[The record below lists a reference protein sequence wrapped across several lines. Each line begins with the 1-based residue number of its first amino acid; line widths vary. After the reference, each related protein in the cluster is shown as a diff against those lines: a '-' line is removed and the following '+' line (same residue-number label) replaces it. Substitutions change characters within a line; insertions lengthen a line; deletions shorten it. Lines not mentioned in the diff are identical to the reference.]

1 MDRNSVVGYVLI
13 AIVLVTFYLINRPS
27 AEQIAEQARIRDSIA
42 YMQQLD
48 LQMYQI

>member
-27 AEQIAEQARIRDSIA
+27 AEKIVEQACLLYSIV
-42 YMQQLD
+42 YQQQLD
-48 LQMYQI
+48 LWLS